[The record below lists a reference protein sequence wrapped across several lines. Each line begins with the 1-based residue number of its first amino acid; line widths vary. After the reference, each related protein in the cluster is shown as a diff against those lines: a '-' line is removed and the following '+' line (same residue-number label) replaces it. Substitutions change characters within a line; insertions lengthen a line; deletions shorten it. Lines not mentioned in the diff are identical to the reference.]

1 MPKFAGVIGAG
12 ALAFFVAGGASAQAE
27 RLTLGV
33 FPGLDA
39 AESFEILDRY
49 MPLAQYLQA
58 KSGAVIMLVPVK
70 VPGAAIQRMIEDG
83 KSYKL
88 FFGPPVFA
96 AEAIK
101 KADFVTLAV
110 EREKISGVFVVK
122 TRSKLQ
128 TVRDVTP
135 STHVA
140 MPSPKLLLAILA
152 LATLRQE
159 GIALKPEARRHLD
172 SAEGMLLA
180 LDNGVVDVAV
190 MRDRLGRKIA
200 AEKPSDYRILGQT
213 LEGPGFALIA
223 VGGAAYLV
231 AKAIRKSR
239 VLAFGDLGMEAIY
252 EFEVKDMPITVAVD
266 AKGCSV
272 HQTGPAEWE
281 KRIKDFKIPVAVA

>member
-12 ALAFFVAGGASAQAE
+12 TLALFVASGTSAQAE

-39 AESFEILDRY
+39 AESYEVLDRY

-58 KSGAVIMLVPVK
+58 KSGAVVMLIPVR

-83 KSYKL
+83 KSYRL

-101 KADFVTLAV
+101 KADFVTIAM
-110 EREKISGVFVVK
+110 EQEKIRGVFLVK
-122 TRSKLQ
+122 ARSKLQ

-152 LATLRQE
+152 LATLAKENIILQ
-159 GIALKPEARRHLD
+159 PEARRHLD

-180 LDNGVVDVAV
+180 LENGVVDVAV
-190 MRDRLGRKIA
+190 MRDRVGQKIA
-200 AEKPSDYRILGQT
+200 AEKPSEYRIVGQT
-213 LEGPGFALIA
+213 LDGPGFALIA
-223 VGGAAYLV
+223 HRSVSEPLRAKLRQAAIALNNDP
-231 AKAIRKSR
+231 SP
-239 VLAFGDLGMEAIY
+239 LAVQTRARLRTSPFLPGQDG
-252 EFEVKDMPITVAVD
+252 EFLALQRMMDTRGK
-266 AKGCSV
+266 
-272 HQTGPAEWE
+272 
-281 KRIKDFKIPVAVA
+281 

>member
-12 ALAFFVAGGASAQAE
+12 TLALFVASGASAQAE

-39 AESFEILDRY
+39 AESYEVLDRY

-58 KSGAVIMLVPVK
+58 KSGAVVMLIPVR

-83 KSYKL
+83 KSYRL

-101 KADFVTLAV
+101 KADFVTIAM
-110 EREKISGVFVVK
+110 EQEKIRGVFLVK
-122 TRSKLQ
+122 ARSKLQ

-152 LATLRQE
+152 LATFAKENIILQ
-159 GIALKPEARRHLD
+159 PEARRHLD

-180 LDNGVVDVAV
+180 LENGVVDVAV
-190 MRDRLGRKIA
+190 MRDRVGQKIA

-213 LEGPGFALIA
+213 LDGPGFALIA
-223 VGGAAYLV
+223 HRSVSEPLRAKLRQAAITLNNDP
-231 AKAIRKSR
+231 SP
-239 VLAFGDLGMEAIY
+239 LAVQTRARLRTSPFLPGQDG
-252 EFEVKDMPITVAVD
+252 EFLALQRMMDTRGK
-266 AKGCSV
+266 
-272 HQTGPAEWE
+272 
-281 KRIKDFKIPVAVA
+281 

>member
-12 ALAFFVAGGASAQAE
+12 ALAFFLAGAASAQAE

-49 MPLAQYLQA
+49 MPFAQYLQA

-96 AEAIK
+96 AQAIG
-101 KADFVTLAV
+101 KADFVTLAM
-110 EREKISGVFVVK
+110 ESEKIAGVFLVK
-122 TRSKLQ
+122 ARSKLQ

-152 LATLRQE
+152 LATLGQE
-159 GIALKPEARRHLD
+159 KIVLKPESRRHLD
-172 SAEGMLLA
+172 SAESSLLA

-190 MRDRLGRKIA
+190 LRDRVGRKIV

-223 VGGAAYLV
+223 HRSVSEPLRARLRQAAL
-231 AKAIRKSR
+231 ALNNDQSPLAGQTR
-239 VLAFGDLGMEAIY
+239 VRLRTSPFLAGQDR
-252 EFEVKDMPITVAVD
+252 EFLALQRMMDTPTS
-266 AKGCSV
+266 GN
-272 HQTGPAEWE
+272 
-281 KRIKDFKIPVAVA
+281 

>member
-1 MPKFAGVIGAG
+1 MPKFAGLIGAG
-12 ALAFFVAGGASAQAE
+12 TLALCVASGASAQAE

-49 MPLAQYLQA
+49 LPLAQYLQA
-58 KSGAVIMLVPVK
+58 KSGAVVMLIPVR

-83 KSYKL
+83 TSYKL

-122 TRSKLQ
+122 AGSKLQ

-135 STHVA
+135 TTRVA

-152 LATLRQE
+152 LATLSQE
-159 GIALKPEARRHLD
+159 KIVLQPEARRHLD

-223 VGGAAYLV
+223 HRSVSEPLRAKLRQAAIALNNDP
-231 AKAIRKSR
+231 SP
-239 VLAFGDLGMEAIY
+239 LAVQARARLRTSPFLPGQDG
-252 EFEVKDMPITVAVD
+252 EFLALQRMMD
-266 AKGCSV
+266 ARGN
-272 HQTGPAEWE
+272 
-281 KRIKDFKIPVAVA
+281 

>member
-12 ALAFFVAGGASAQAE
+12 TLALFVASGTSAQAE

-39 AESFEILDRY
+39 AESYEVLDRY
-49 MPLAQYLQA
+49 LPLAQYLQA
-58 KSGAVIMLVPVK
+58 KSGAVVMLIPVR

-83 KSYKL
+83 KSYRL

-101 KADFVTLAV
+101 KADFVTIAM
-110 EREKISGVFVVK
+110 EQEKIRGVFLVK
-122 TRSKLQ
+122 ARSKLQ

-152 LATLRQE
+152 LATFAQE
-159 GIALKPEARRHLD
+159 RIILQPEARRHLD

-180 LDNGVVDVAV
+180 LENGVVDVAV
-190 MRDRLGRKIA
+190 MRDRVGQKIA
-200 AEKPSDYRILGQT
+200 AEKPSEYRIMGQT
-213 LEGPGFALIA
+213 LDGPGFALIA
-223 VGGAAYLV
+223 HRSVSEPLRAKLRQAAIALNNDP
-231 AKAIRKSR
+231 SP
-239 VLAFGDLGMEAIY
+239 LAVQTRARLRTSPFLPGQDG
-252 EFEVKDMPITVAVD
+252 EFLALQRMMD
-266 AKGCSV
+266 
-272 HQTGPAEWE
+272 
-281 KRIKDFKIPVAVA
+281 KRGN

>member
-12 ALAFFVAGGASAQAE
+12 TLALFVAGGASAQAE

-39 AESFEILDRY
+39 AESFETLDRY
-49 MPLAQYLQA
+49 LPFAQYLQA
-58 KSGAVIMLVPVK
+58 KSGAVVMLIPVR

-96 AEAIK
+96 AEALK
-101 KADFVTLAV
+101 KADFVTIAM
-110 EREKISGVFVVK
+110 EQEKIRGVFLVK
-122 TRSKLQ
+122 ARSKLQ

-152 LATLRQE
+152 LATFAQE
-159 GIALKPEARRHLD
+159 KIILQPEARRHLD

-180 LDNGVVDVAV
+180 LENGVVDVAV
-190 MRDRLGRKIA
+190 MRDRVGQKIA
-200 AEKPSDYRILGQT
+200 AEKPSEYRILGQT
-213 LEGPGFALIA
+213 LDGPGFALIA
-223 VGGAAYLV
+223 HRSVSEPLRAKLRQAAIALNNDP
-231 AKAIRKSR
+231 SP
-239 VLAFGDLGMEAIY
+239 LAVQTRARLRTSPFLPGQDG
-252 EFEVKDMPITVAVD
+252 EFLALQRMMDTR
-266 AKGCSV
+266 GN
-272 HQTGPAEWE
+272 
-281 KRIKDFKIPVAVA
+281 

>member
-33 FPGLDA
+33 FPGLDS

-49 MPLAQYLQA
+49 MPLAQYLAA
-58 KSGAVIMLVPVK
+58 KSGAVVMLVPVR

-101 KADFVTLAV
+101 KADFVTIAV
-110 EREKISGVFVVK
+110 EQERIRGVFVVK
-122 TRSKLQ
+122 AGSKLQ
-128 TVRDVTP
+128 KVQDVTP

-152 LATLRQE
+152 LATLAQE
-159 GIALKPEARRHLD
+159 KIILQPQARRHLD

-180 LDNGVVDVAV
+180 LDNGVVEVAV
-190 MRDRLGRKIA
+190 MRDRLGQKIA
-200 AEKPSDYRILGQT
+200 AEKPSQYRILGQT
-213 LEGPGFALIA
+213 LDGPGFALIA
-223 VGGAAYLV
+223 HRSVSEPLRAKLRQAAIALN
-231 AKAIRKSR
+231 SDPSP
-239 VLAFGDLGMEAIY
+239 LAVQTRGRLRTSPFLPGQDG
-252 EFEVKDMPITVAVD
+252 EFLALQRMMDTR
-266 AKGCSV
+266 GN
-272 HQTGPAEWE
+272 
-281 KRIKDFKIPVAVA
+281 

>member
-12 ALAFFVAGGASAQAE
+12 TLALFVASGASAQAE

-39 AESFEILDRY
+39 AESYEVLDRY

-58 KSGAVIMLVPVK
+58 KSGAVVMLIPVR

-83 KSYKL
+83 KSYRL

-101 KADFVTLAV
+101 KADFVTIAM
-110 EREKISGVFVVK
+110 EQEKIRGVFLVK
-122 TRSKLQ
+122 ARSKLQ

-152 LATLRQE
+152 LATFAQE
-159 GIALKPEARRHLD
+159 KIILQPESRRHLD

-180 LDNGVVDVAV
+180 LENGVVDVAV
-190 MRDRLGRKIA
+190 MRDRVGQKIA

-213 LEGPGFALIA
+213 LDGPGFALIA
-223 VGGAAYLV
+223 HRSVSEPLRAKLRQV
-231 AKAIRKSR
+231 AIALNNDPSP
-239 VLAFGDLGMEAIY
+239 LAVQTRARLRTSPFLPGQDG
-252 EFEVKDMPITVAVD
+252 EFLALQRMMDTR
-266 AKGCSV
+266 GN
-272 HQTGPAEWE
+272 
-281 KRIKDFKIPVAVA
+281 

>member
-12 ALAFFVAGGASAQAE
+12 TLALFVASGTSAQAE

-39 AESFEILDRY
+39 AESYEVLDRY

-58 KSGAVIMLVPVK
+58 KSGAVVMLIPVR

-83 KSYKL
+83 KSYRL

-101 KADFVTLAV
+101 KADFVTIAM
-110 EREKISGVFVVK
+110 EQEKIRGVFLVK
-122 TRSKLQ
+122 ARSKLQ

-152 LATLRQE
+152 LATFAKENIILQ
-159 GIALKPEARRHLD
+159 PEARRHLD

-180 LDNGVVDVAV
+180 LENGVVDVAV
-190 MRDRLGRKIA
+190 MRDRVGQKIA
-200 AEKPSDYRILGQT
+200 AEKPSEYRILGQT
-213 LEGPGFALIA
+213 LDGPGFALIA
-223 VGGAAYLV
+223 HRSVSEPLRAKLRQAAIALNNDP
-231 AKAIRKSR
+231 SP
-239 VLAFGDLGMEAIY
+239 LAVQTRARLRTSPFLPGQDG
-252 EFEVKDMPITVAVD
+252 EFLALQRMMDTR
-266 AKGCSV
+266 GN
-272 HQTGPAEWE
+272 
-281 KRIKDFKIPVAVA
+281 

>member
-12 ALAFFVAGGASAQAE
+12 TLALFVASGTSAQAE

-39 AESFEILDRY
+39 AESYEVLDRY

-58 KSGAVIMLVPVK
+58 KSGAVVMLIPVR

-83 KSYKL
+83 KSYRL

-101 KADFVTLAV
+101 KADFVTIAM
-110 EREKISGVFVVK
+110 EQEKIRGVFLVK
-122 TRSKLQ
+122 ARSKLQ

-152 LATLRQE
+152 LATFAKENIILQ
-159 GIALKPEARRHLD
+159 PEARRHLD

-180 LDNGVVDVAV
+180 LENGVVDVAV
-190 MRDRLGRKIA
+190 MRDRV
-200 AEKPSDYRILGQT
+200 GQT
-213 LEGPGFALIA
+213 LDGTGFALIA
-223 VGGAAYLV
+223 HRSVSEPLR
-231 AKAIRKSR
+231 AKLRQTAIALNNDPSP
-239 VLAFGDLGMEAIY
+239 LAVQTRARLRTSPFLPGQDG
-252 EFEVKDMPITVAVD
+252 EFLALQRMMDTRGK
-266 AKGCSV
+266 
-272 HQTGPAEWE
+272 
-281 KRIKDFKIPVAVA
+281 

>member
-12 ALAFFVAGGASAQAE
+12 TLALFVAGGASAQAE

-39 AESFEILDRY
+39 AESFETLDRY
-49 MPLAQYLQA
+49 LPFAQYLQA
-58 KSGAVIMLVPVK
+58 KSGAVVMLIPVR

-96 AEAIK
+96 AEALK
-101 KADFVTLAV
+101 KADFVTLAM
-110 EREKISGVFVVK
+110 EQEKIRGVFLVK
-122 TRSKLQ
+122 ARSKLQ

-152 LATLRQE
+152 LATFAQE
-159 GIALKPEARRHLD
+159 KIILQPEARRHLD

-180 LDNGVVDVAV
+180 LENGVVDVAV
-190 MRDRLGRKIA
+190 MRDRVGQKIA
-200 AEKPSDYRILGQT
+200 AEKPSEYRIMGQT
-213 LEGPGFALIA
+213 LDGPGFALIA
-223 VGGAAYLV
+223 HRSVSEPLRAKLRQAAIALNNDP
-231 AKAIRKSR
+231 SP
-239 VLAFGDLGMEAIY
+239 LAVQTRARLRTSPFLPGQDG
-252 EFEVKDMPITVAVD
+252 EFLALQRMMDTR
-266 AKGCSV
+266 GN
-272 HQTGPAEWE
+272 
-281 KRIKDFKIPVAVA
+281 

>member
-12 ALAFFVAGGASAQAE
+12 TLALFVASGASAQAE

-39 AESFEILDRY
+39 AESYEVLDRY

-58 KSGAVIMLVPVK
+58 KSGAVVMLIPVR

-101 KADFVTLAV
+101 KADFVTIAM
-110 EREKISGVFVVK
+110 EQEKIRGVFLVK
-122 TRSKLQ
+122 ARSKLQ

-152 LATLRQE
+152 LATFAKENIILQ
-159 GIALKPEARRHLD
+159 PDARRHLD

-180 LDNGVVDVAV
+180 LENGVVDVAV
-190 MRDRLGRKIA
+190 MRDRVGQKIA
-200 AEKPSDYRILGQT
+200 AEKPSEYRIMGQT
-213 LEGPGFALIA
+213 LDGPGFALIA
-223 VGGAAYLV
+223 HRSVSEPLRAKLRQAAIALNNDP
-231 AKAIRKSR
+231 SP
-239 VLAFGDLGMEAIY
+239 LAVQTRARLRTSPFLPGQDG
-252 EFEVKDMPITVAVD
+252 EFLALQRMMDTR
-266 AKGCSV
+266 GN
-272 HQTGPAEWE
+272 
-281 KRIKDFKIPVAVA
+281 